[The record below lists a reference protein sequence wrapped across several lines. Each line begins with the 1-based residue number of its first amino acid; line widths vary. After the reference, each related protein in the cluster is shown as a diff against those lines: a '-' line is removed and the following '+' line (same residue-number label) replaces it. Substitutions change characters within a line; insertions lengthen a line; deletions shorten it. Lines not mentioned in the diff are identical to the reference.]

1 MSAVLAALPHTTA
14 AAAGALRAEV
24 TTNPLDVAGPACTPE
39 LAAWLVLQGLA
50 VALVDQRDGR
60 QYVHVPAAEKA
71 HISEGARA

>member
-1 MSAVLAALPHTTA
+1 MSAVLAAALPHTTA

-50 VALVDQRDGR
+50 VAAVDEVRGR
-60 QYVHVPAAEKA
+60 QYIHL
-71 HISEGARA
+71 EGAA

>member
-50 VALVDQRDGR
+50 VAAVDEVRGR
-60 QYVHVPAAEKA
+60 QYLHL
-71 HISEGARA
+71 EGAA